1 MGWVPC
7 FVSQLQVRR
16 ARHSLWLHKE
26 PISIS
31 PPDADMINKTEQRGE
46 RDRRSDSERREDDR
60 RATNRLDAED
70 RRVELM
76 RRGGE
81 RRDGE

>member
-1 MGWVPC
+1 
-7 FVSQLQVRR
+7 
-16 ARHSLWLHKE
+16 
-26 PISIS
+26 
-31 PPDADMINKTEQRGE
+31 MINKTEQRGE